1 MRYCVIMCGGVGSRL
16 WPYSRNAR
24 PKQFLDF
31 LGCGRSLLQL
41 TVDRVAPL
49 IPAERIILVTNKD
62 YVEIIK
68 EQLPDILPENILAEP
83 ARRNTAPCILWAT
96 RHIAA
101 ADPEASIAVLSSD
114 QFILREQAFRDSLE
128 ECFRFAETS
137 DSILTLGIRP
147 TYPNTGYGYIQRGQH
162 VEGWDSLYKV
172 KAFTEKP
179 QLEMAKAF
187 FESGEFFWNAGIFIW
202 RAATVIEAFKRHAD
216 YLWSLFDSCAGDYA
230 TDREAEAVAK
240 IYPEARSISIDY
252 AVMEKAENVYVKAAD
267 IGWSDLGTWNALY
280 DLSPKTA
287 EGNVTQNCRTMVSDC
302 KGSIFVASP
311 DKMIVAAGLEDFI
324 VVDHG
329 NALLIFPRDREQ
341 EVKGAVT
348 SLGSTYGDEFM

>member
-41 TVDRVAPL
+41 TVERIAPL
-49 IPAERIILVTNKD
+49 IPQERIILVTNKD
-62 YVEIIK
+62 YVDIIR
-68 EQLPDILPENILAEP
+68 EQLPDIRPENILAEP

-114 QFILREQAFRDSLE
+114 HFVLRERAFCDALE
-128 ECFRFAETS
+128 ECFDFAERE
-137 DSILTLGIRP
+137 DAILTLGIQP
-147 TYPNTGYGYIQRGQH
+147 SHPNTGYGYIQRGNR
-162 VEGWDSLYKV
+162 VEGWEGLYKV

-179 QLEMAKAF
+179 ELDMAKVF
-187 FESGEFFWNAGIFIW
+187 FDSGEFFWNAGIFIW
-202 RAATVIEAFKRHAD
+202 RASTVMEAFKEHAD
-216 YLWSLFDSCAGDYA
+216 YLWSLFDSCSGDYA
-230 TDREAEAVAK
+230 TEREAEAVGR
-240 IYPEARSISIDY
+240 IFLEARSISIDY
-252 AVMEKAENVYVKAAD
+252 AVMENARNVYVKAAD

-280 DLSPKTA
+280 DLSPKTP
-287 EGNVTQNCRTMVSDC
+287 EGNVTQNCRTMVADC
-302 KGSIFVASP
+302 SGSIFVASP
-311 DKMIVAAGLEDFI
+311 DKMIVAAGLHDYI

-341 EVKGAVT
+341 EVKAIVT
-348 SLGSTYGDEFM
+348 SLGAGYGDEFM